1 MIWLKDGS
9 TQCVDDIEIVKLL
22 EGEYV
27 AVYNFEVAD
36 FHTYFVFDYDVLVRN
51 KCKYDTP
58 KVPVE
63 HIGDTK
69 QGKHF
74 HTGMPKGEDMDKKII
89 FNKKAKNNM
98 RLKLDEFSSF
108 KFEYYFEDKELI
120 STVMKIYEYDTPV
133 FSSIEF
139 GFDNVVY
146 KKWMYNIFFSLNFLN
161 EVALL
166 VEQFDLW
173 CVVNIN
179 SYSDFSE
186 EMINLNKDFTIID
199 IEQDIAIDFSSGET
213 NYEIRVLEPVHIKLL
228 QFDNKYV
235 IINT

>member
-1 MIWLKDGS
+1 
-9 TQCVDDIEIVKLL
+9 
-22 EGEYV
+22 
-27 AVYNFEVAD
+27 
-36 FHTYFVFDYDVLVRN
+36 
-51 KCKYDTP
+51 
-58 KVPVE
+58 
-63 HIGDTK
+63 
-69 QGKHF
+69 
-74 HTGMPKGEDMDKKII
+74 MDKKLYSI
-89 FNKKAKNNM
+89 KKVKNNM

-108 KFEYYFEDKELI
+108 KFEYYFEDKELV
-120 STVMKIYEYDTPV
+120 STIMKIYEYDTPV

-179 SYSDFSE
+179 SYSDFSK

-199 IEQDIAIDFSSGET
+199 IEQDIALDFSSGET
-213 NYEIRVLEPVHIKLL
+213 NYEIRVLNI
-228 QFDNKYV
+228 
-235 IINT
+235 

>member
-1 MIWLKDGS
+1 
-9 TQCVDDIEIVKLL
+9 
-22 EGEYV
+22 
-27 AVYNFEVAD
+27 
-36 FHTYFVFDYDVLVRN
+36 
-51 KCKYDTP
+51 
-58 KVPVE
+58 
-63 HIGDTK
+63 
-69 QGKHF
+69 
-74 HTGMPKGEDMDKKII
+74 MDKKLYSI
-89 FNKKAKNNM
+89 KKVKNNM

-120 STVMKIYEYDTPV
+120 STIMKIYEYDTPV

-199 IEQDIAIDFSSGET
+199 IEQDIALDFSSGET

>member
-1 MIWLKDGS
+1 
-9 TQCVDDIEIVKLL
+9 
-22 EGEYV
+22 
-27 AVYNFEVAD
+27 
-36 FHTYFVFDYDVLVRN
+36 
-51 KCKYDTP
+51 
-58 KVPVE
+58 
-63 HIGDTK
+63 
-69 QGKHF
+69 
-74 HTGMPKGEDMDKKII
+74 MDKKLYSI
-89 FNKKAKNNM
+89 KKVKNNM

-120 STVMKIYEYDTPV
+120 STIMKIYEYDTPV
-133 FSSIEF
+133 FSSIEL

-179 SYSDFSE
+179 SYSDFSK

-199 IEQDIAIDFSSGET
+199 IEQDIALDFSSGET
-213 NYEIRVLEPVHIKLL
+213 NYEIRVLNI
-228 QFDNKYV
+228 
-235 IINT
+235 

>member
-9 TQCVDDIEIVKLL
+9 TQCVDDIEIVELP

-51 KCKYDTP
+51 KCKYDMP

-199 IEQDIAIDFSSGET
+199 IEQDIALDFSSGET
-213 NYEIRVLEPVHIKLL
+213 NYEIRVLNI
-228 QFDNKYV
+228 
-235 IINT
+235 

>member
-1 MIWLKDGS
+1 
-9 TQCVDDIEIVKLL
+9 
-22 EGEYV
+22 
-27 AVYNFEVAD
+27 
-36 FHTYFVFDYDVLVRN
+36 
-51 KCKYDTP
+51 
-58 KVPVE
+58 
-63 HIGDTK
+63 
-69 QGKHF
+69 
-74 HTGMPKGEDMDKKII
+74 MDKKLYSI
-89 FNKKAKNNM
+89 KKVKNNM

-108 KFEYYFEDKELI
+108 KFEYYFEDEELI
-120 STVMKIYEYDTPV
+120 STIMKIYEYDTPV

-139 GFDNVVY
+139 GFDNTVY

-199 IEQDIAIDFSSGET
+199 IEQDIALDFSSGEI
-213 NYEIRVLEPVHIKLL
+213 NYEIRILNI
-228 QFDNKYV
+228 
-235 IINT
+235 

>member
-1 MIWLKDGS
+1 
-9 TQCVDDIEIVKLL
+9 
-22 EGEYV
+22 
-27 AVYNFEVAD
+27 
-36 FHTYFVFDYDVLVRN
+36 
-51 KCKYDTP
+51 
-58 KVPVE
+58 
-63 HIGDTK
+63 
-69 QGKHF
+69 
-74 HTGMPKGEDMDKKII
+74 MDKKLYSI
-89 FNKKAKNNM
+89 KKVKNNM

-120 STVMKIYEYDTPV
+120 STIMKIYEYDTPV

-179 SYSDFSE
+179 SYSDFSK

-199 IEQDIAIDFSSGET
+199 IEQDIALDFSSGET
-213 NYEIRVLEPVHIKLL
+213 NYEIRVLNI
-228 QFDNKYV
+228 
-235 IINT
+235 

>member
-1 MIWLKDGS
+1 
-9 TQCVDDIEIVKLL
+9 
-22 EGEYV
+22 
-27 AVYNFEVAD
+27 
-36 FHTYFVFDYDVLVRN
+36 
-51 KCKYDTP
+51 
-58 KVPVE
+58 
-63 HIGDTK
+63 
-69 QGKHF
+69 
-74 HTGMPKGEDMDKKII
+74 MDKKLYSI
-89 FNKKAKNNM
+89 KKVKNNM

-120 STVMKIYEYDTPV
+120 STIMKIYEYDTPV

-161 EVALL
+161 KVALL

-199 IEQDIAIDFSSGET
+199 IEQDIALDFSSGET
-213 NYEIRVLEPVHIKLL
+213 NYEIRVLNI
-228 QFDNKYV
+228 
-235 IINT
+235 

>member
-1 MIWLKDGS
+1 
-9 TQCVDDIEIVKLL
+9 
-22 EGEYV
+22 
-27 AVYNFEVAD
+27 
-36 FHTYFVFDYDVLVRN
+36 
-51 KCKYDTP
+51 
-58 KVPVE
+58 
-63 HIGDTK
+63 
-69 QGKHF
+69 
-74 HTGMPKGEDMDKKII
+74 MDKKLYSI
-89 FNKKAKNNM
+89 KKVKNNM

-108 KFEYYFEDKELI
+108 KFGYYFEDKELI

-161 EVALL
+161 EVVLL

-199 IEQDIAIDFSSGET
+199 IEQDIALDFSSGET
-213 NYEIRVLEPVHIKLL
+213 NYEIRVLNI
-228 QFDNKYV
+228 
-235 IINT
+235 

>member
-1 MIWLKDGS
+1 
-9 TQCVDDIEIVKLL
+9 
-22 EGEYV
+22 
-27 AVYNFEVAD
+27 
-36 FHTYFVFDYDVLVRN
+36 
-51 KCKYDTP
+51 
-58 KVPVE
+58 
-63 HIGDTK
+63 
-69 QGKHF
+69 
-74 HTGMPKGEDMDKKII
+74 MDKKLYSI
-89 FNKKAKNNM
+89 KKVKNNM

-161 EVALL
+161 KIALL

-199 IEQDIAIDFSSGET
+199 IEQDIALDFSSGET
-213 NYEIRVLEPVHIKLL
+213 NYEIRVLNI
-228 QFDNKYV
+228 
-235 IINT
+235 